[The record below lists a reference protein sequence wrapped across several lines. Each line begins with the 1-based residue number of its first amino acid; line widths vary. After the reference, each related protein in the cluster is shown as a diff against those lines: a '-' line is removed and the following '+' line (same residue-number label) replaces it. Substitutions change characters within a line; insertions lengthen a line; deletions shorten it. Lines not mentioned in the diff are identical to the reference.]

1 MRRVVLSVTVYWVA
15 GLFAASFA
23 GGVAIQQIPYER
35 LEDKY
40 VSLPQIGPTGAPS
53 FEGDPEFFR
62 MQLIDFL
69 KEAEVTLLKTRA
81 LPTFKNFLGANGVER
96 AENIPAFQQA
106 YDRIELMSTEDLF
119 HAMDLFA
126 YSPQLFGV
134 PKMLDDAIAI
144 LEEEGRRASCEDVYA
159 ERRKIEVLT
168 AVRNGLTIGAN
179 SVGILKAISGMTK
192 EIYNAATTTCET
204 PLDIP
209 TSSTQFWI
217 IGIDGALD
225 IIEGGLNV
233 ASHAVGFFI
242 GPASGCIDSCVGHGF
257 SDYHQPD
264 TNSALVGKGCDNR
277 DNDCAGGIDEPGEDR
292 VAPVIHIDENMT
304 AQCYSSESDA
314 RRVVDLAI
322 KAEDDCSAVTVNIF
336 MTVIPAVCQG
346 IVTADALDDANNL
359 TSVGPEFLTIDP
371 APPVF
376 VRVPLAACYPS
387 LAAARGAFAQT
398 GIQDCTA
405 VIRSIETVENACIA
419 EMELQA
425 IDECGNQSI
434 LTENVRLDG
443 TLPEVE
449 IDTIFLPRV
458 DGLAC
463 FATEFEAIGTVAEAT
478 RFSDN
483 CTAVT
488 GLVVD
493 TRSSG
498 PQCDL
503 TVESVAIDEC
513 GLIGVDEIQVRV
525 DDTPPVVTCS
535 IATNNLWPADDTMR
549 DVGFSYTVND
559 NCNGTSMDVRFE
571 VTSDEATS
579 FGLKVKD
586 TLGEVD
592 PAPDAQLVRNAA
604 GDVTQLLLR
613 AQRRPDSSSDGRV
626 YRVRVIA
633 VDSCGLESFAD
644 CFITVPHNMSM
655 GTNLGFVYNS
665 GQFFD
670 ATGVN

>member
-1 MRRVVLSVTVYWVA
+1 MKRVVLLLSVCGFA
-15 GLFAASFA
+15 GLCAAAFA
-23 GGVAIQQIPYER
+23 GGVAFQQTPYDS
-35 LEDKY
+35 LEDEY
-40 VSLPQIGPTGAPS
+40 VRPPQIGPTGAPS
-53 FEGDPEFFR
+53 FGGDPEFFR

-69 KEAEVTLLKTRA
+69 KEAEITLLKTRE
-81 LPTFKNFLGANGVER
+81 LPTFKSFLGVHA
-96 AENIPAFQQA
+96 AEGDGGIPAFRHA
-106 YDRIELMSTEDLF
+106 YDKIELMSTDDLR

-126 YSPQLFGV
+126 YSPQLIGT

-144 LEEEGRRASCEDVYA
+144 LEEEGRRASCGDVYA
-159 ERRKIEVLT
+159 ERRKIEVRT
-168 AVRNGLTIGAN
+168 AVRNGLTIGADG
-179 SVGILKAISGMTK
+179 VAILKAISGMTK
-192 EIYNAATTTCET
+192 DIYNAATTTCET
-204 PLDIP
+204 PVDVP

-217 IGIDGALD
+217 VGIDGALD
-225 IIEGGLNV
+225 ILGEGLNV
-233 ASHAVGFFI
+233 ASHAVGFSI
-242 GPASGCIDSCVGHGF
+242 GGPSSCIDSCVGHGF

-264 TNSALVGKGCDNR
+264 TNAALVGKGCDNR

-292 VAPVIHIDENMT
+292 VAPVIHIDENVT
-304 AQCYSSESDA
+304 ARCYSSEADA

-322 KAEDDCSAVTVNIF
+322 KARDDCSAVNANISL
-336 MTVIPAVCQG
+336 TVIPAACRG
-346 IVTADALDDANNL
+346 IVTADARDDANNFA
-359 TSVGPEFLTIDP
+359 SVGPEFLTIDP

-376 VRVPLAACYPS
+376 VQAPLAACYPS

-398 GIQDCTA
+398 VIQDCTA
-405 VIRSIETVENACIA
+405 VTRSVETVENACIA

-425 IDECGNQSI
+425 VDACGNQSI
-434 LTENVRLDG
+434 LTDNVRLDG

-463 FATEFEAIGTVAEAT
+463 FATESEAITTIAEAT
-478 RFSDN
+478 HFSDN
-483 CTAVT
+483 CTATT

-503 TVESVAIDEC
+503 NVESAAVDEC
-513 GLIGVDEIQVRV
+513 GLTGVDEIQVRV

-586 TLGEVD
+586 TNGEVD
-592 PAPDAQLVRNAA
+592 PAPDAQLARDANGNVI
-604 GDVTQLLLR
+604 QLMLR
-613 AQRRPDSSSDGRV
+613 AQRRPDSSADGRV

-633 VDSCGLESFAD
+633 TDSCGLESFAD
-644 CFITVPHNMSM
+644 CFVTVPHNMST
-655 GTNLGFVYNS
+655 GPNLGFVYNS
-665 GQFFD
+665 GQEFD